1 MIDIDIANGKKGRLV
16 VRSVDET
23 GNPVSASRTVVDA
36 IQSLLSTSYS
46 PKQGGFLISF
56 DDFPNFLQRVE
67 TIDNSEIS
75 GHISDAAKVLIAQ
88 HQEKTRTIVSLKKD
102 EPQWE
107 LLDKIDGWKTRP
119 YPDQMQCL
127 QFHIS
132 RRRSLEGSETGIGK
146 TLTTLYTYLYW
157 KSIGVAQHGLILCT
171 NSGKL
176 DWEKEVEQHTNLTC
190 LSVGNGT
197 EIIRKDLDKYQA
209 GKFDLLILHYDCL
222 FQDARSRISIFDLV
236 RGLPIDFI
244 VLDEA
249 HMLKN
254 PTSKRHKR
262 VVELVETY
270 GDIPLVCA
278 TGTAIDGNPRS
289 AWAPMKIIEGRPNHF
304 FPSYVDFSRYFVVR
318 EPRFFYRKKVMVDVG
333 FRNLKKLKDM
343 MEPVM
348 IRFLKSEVMGRPSKI
363 YQNRIVTLTGDQEK
377 LYNQVKRQIRNEL
390 VTSDGDSISIVNAAT
405 KILRLRQILNH
416 PSIIRD
422 VEKYNGGS
430 AKYNELDFI
439 VEEILSNP
447 EAQLLV
453 WTQWKAAVDLLVNR
467 YKEHKS
473 IAYYG
478 GSDDRAV
485 RDSVLS
491 KKSRIIIAIPEKAG
505 TSIDWLKGIRT
516 AVYLEKPW
524 SLTLYRQ
531 SLDRIDRRVNVD
543 PALIITIAAENS
555 VDGFVDAVLQKH
567 QAMFDAITIDDETL
581 LTLGKAELLRY
592 LD

>member
-1 MIDIDIANGKKGRLV
+1 MFGRIDDRVQLLQGIMDTDGWVQSNSSLCFASSSKRLMQDFCELV
-16 VRSVDET
+16 
-23 GNPVSASRTVVDA
+23 
-36 IQSLLSTSYS
+36 QSLGGTTSRAKFKKNHKRGCWQTS
-46 PKQGGFLISF
+46 IRLPFTPFS
-56 DDFPNFLQRVE
+56 LQRKLKSIKRAKKVYQPIRFITKVE
-67 TIDNSEIS
+67 SI
-75 GHISDAAKVLIAQ
+75 GHKEAKCIKVDSTDGLYV
-88 HQEKTRTIVSLKKD
+88 TNNYIV
-102 EPQWE
+102 
-107 LLDKIDGWKTRP
+107 T
-119 YPDQMQCL
+119 
-127 QFHIS
+127 HN
-132 RRRSLEGSETGIGK
+132 

-157 KSIGVAQHGLILCT
+157 KSMGKAKRGLILCT

-176 DWEKEVEQHTNLTC
+176 DWEKEVEQHTNLTS
-190 LSVGNGT
+190 LTVGNGT
-197 EIIRKDLDKYQA
+197 DVIQKDLDKYQK
-209 GKFDLLILHYDCL
+209 GNFDLLILHYDCL
-222 FQDARSRISIFDLV
+222 FQDSRSRISIFDIA

-289 AWAPMKIIEGRPNHF
+289 AWAPLKIIEGRPNHF
-304 FPSYVDFSRYFVVR
+304 FPSYVDFGRYFVVR
-318 EPRFFYRKKVMVDVG
+318 EPRFYYRKKVMVDVG
-333 FRNLKKLKDM
+333 FRNLKKLKEM

-363 YQNRIVTLTGDQEK
+363 YQNRIVTLTGDQGK
-377 LYNQVKRQIRNEL
+377 LYTQVKQQIRNEL
-390 VTSDGDSISIVNAAT
+390 TTSDGDSISIVNAAT

-422 VEKYNGGS
+422 VENYNGGS

-491 KKSRIIIAIPEKAG
+491 KKSRIVIAIPEKAG

-543 PALIITIAAENS
+543 PALIITITAENS

-581 LTLGKAELLRY
+581 LTLGKSELLRY